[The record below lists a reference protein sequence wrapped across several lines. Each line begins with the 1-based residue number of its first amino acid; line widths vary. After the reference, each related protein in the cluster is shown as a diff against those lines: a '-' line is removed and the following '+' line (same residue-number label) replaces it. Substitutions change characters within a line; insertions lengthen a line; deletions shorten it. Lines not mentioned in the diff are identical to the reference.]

1 MQDRVY
7 VIERIFYEKIFRKKD
22 RRQQPTHLYT
32 EYPYAFIKLTD
43 AKVRN
48 DRLNGLNKSQQF
60 DSIAES
66 LEKSSI

>member
-1 MQDRVY
+1 MQERVY

-22 RRQQPTHLYT
+22 RKEPPVHLYA

-43 AKVRN
+43 AKVRT
-48 DRLNGLNKSQQF
+48 DRLNGANKSEQC

-66 LEKSSI
+66 LSKGSV

>member
-22 RRQQPTHLYT
+22 RRQPPTHLYT

-43 AKVRN
+43 AKVRV

-60 DSIAES
+60 DLIAEF
-66 LEKSSI
+66 LEKNSI